1 MVLLTLALGSSVG
14 SSVARA
20 ADSCTD
26 LRLQPRAAVLTG
38 YVCSELSEGLSLCTA
53 CGSRPVRV
61 TEPAEWGMDVAS
73 LSGFVSASAQAA
85 LSAERPIRQ
94 EIADMPGAA
103 YWVSQVGDGYDAA
116 GLLHP
121 ERLSEIAGT
130 TPVIGVPAV
139 GTFLMWIPGDA
150 ETDKVMAVGVRRIF
164 ESAEYPVSDKI
175 YRWHNGAWRVW
186 GEATPSGG

>member
-1 MVLLTLALGSSVG
+1 MVLLTLIFGAS
-14 SSVARA
+14 A
-20 ADSCTD
+20 APAAGACPD
-26 LRLQPRAAVLTG
+26 LRLQPRGAVMSG
-38 YVCSELSEGLSLCTA
+38 YICPELSEGLNLCTA

-61 TEPAEWGMDVAS
+61 TEPAEWGLD
-73 LSGFVSASAQAA
+73 LEG
-85 LSAERPIRQ
+85 LSAAVSERASSALTDRPVRQ

-130 TPVIGVPAV
+130 TPVVGVPSV
-139 GTFLMWIPGDA
+139 GTFLMWIPGDP
-150 ETDKVMAVGVRRIF
+150 ELDKVMAVGVRRIF
-164 ESAEYPVSDKI
+164 ESAEYPVSDKV

-186 GEATPSGG
+186 GEAVAPGE

>member
-1 MVLLTLALGSSVG
+1 MVLLALALGSSA
-14 SSVARA
+14 ARA
-20 ADSCTD
+20 ADACTD
-26 LRLQPRAAVLTG
+26 LRLQPRGALLSG
-38 YVCSELSEGLSLCTA
+38 YICTELSEGLNLCTA

-61 TEPAEWGMDVAS
+61 TEPAEWGLD
-73 LSGFVSASAQAA
+73 LEA
-85 LSAERPIRQ
+85 LSAAVSDRALAVLAAGRPARQ

-130 TPVIGVPAV
+130 TPVVGVPAV

-150 ETDKVMAVGVRRIF
+150 EIDKIMAVGIRRIF
-164 ESAEYPVSDKI
+164 ESAEYPVSDKV

-186 GEATPSGG
+186 GEVVAPGE

>member
-1 MVLLTLALGSSVG
+1 MVLLALALGSSA
-14 SSVARA
+14 ARA

-26 LRLQPRAAVLTG
+26 LRLQPRGTALSG
-38 YVCSELSEGLSLCTA
+38 YVCTELSEGLNLCTA

-61 TEPAEWGMDVAS
+61 TEPAEWGLDMAA
-73 LSGFVSASAQAA
+73 VSAAVSERAAAA
-85 LSAERPIRQ
+85 LTDERPVRQ
-94 EIADMPGAA
+94 VIADMPGAA

-121 ERLSEIAGT
+121 DRLFEIAGT

-164 ESAEYPVSDKI
+164 ESAEYPVSDKV

-186 GEATPSGG
+186 GEVVGPGE